1 MARKKVRLAWIASD
15 SARRAC
21 FRKRRAGLLKKV
33 MELSTLCGVEAAIVV
48 FCPDDEPAFWPS
60 KPAVEQLFRRYEEI
74 PVMERSK
81 KMLSQEN
88 FLRERIAKIR
98 EQTSKCLKRVVEMEM
113 NDLVYQIVNGNRM
126 YELPISDLTN
136 VMRFLEEKNSEIRKR
151 AQHLHEFPPLSGN
164 GTPSSS
170 SLPPALISALE
181 RAAPSGGLDTEG
193 RGAIDNPR
201 RDKWITDKS
210 LVNNIAANGG
220 WNEIGMQQYKDMLGL
235 LHGISNI
242 PMLPSSA
249 SNNIEF
255 SQGNTHIPMA
265 GEEMWLPYGNMGGS
279 GTGGIPMES
288 LHGST
293 DLTINLMGPR
303 YGFNIR
309 TSSGGNQ
316 MGLPHR
322 NADLMAG
329 SEIAFPYGTGGG
341 NIDFPVAANQMGLP
355 DRSNGSLITGVNHHG
370 NTDFLM
376 AGNQMGLPYGINDSF
391 AGGNEM
397 GVPHGNSTGMTMVG
411 SEAGLPTGN
420 IVSSTRGH
428 QMGAVGLML
437 GNEMGPPYGN
447 FGVGV
452 PYGNN
457 STGAIVGN
465 EMGQL
470 PYGDVVGGGMEL
482 LHANVGPSRAS
493 YNGVNIMGLPRGNIA
508 NSSGGNDRGQL
519 YDVNYQ
525 AWFDSLGV

>member
-21 FRKRRAGLLKKV
+21 FRKRRAGLLKKM
-33 MELSTLCGVEAAIVV
+33 MELSNLCGVEVV
-48 FCPDDEPAFWPS
+48 MVIFYPDDETAFWPS
-60 KPAVEQLFRRYEEI
+60 KPAMEQLFKRYEEI
-74 PVMERSK
+74 LVMERSK
-81 KMLSQEN
+81 KMLNQEN

-98 EQTSKCLKRVVEMEM
+98 EQTRKSLKRSLEMEM
-113 NDLVYQIVNGNRM
+113 NDLRRIVKSAKGPNIFMSFFPFFRNG
-126 YELPISDLTN
+126 I
-136 VMRFLEEKNSEIRKR
+136 
-151 AQHLHEFPPLSGN
+151 
-164 GTPSSS
+164 SSS
-170 SLPPALISALE
+170 PSLPPALISALE
-181 RAAPSGGLDTEG
+181 RAAPSGE
-193 RGAIDNPR
+193 
-201 RDKWITDKS
+201 
-210 LVNNIAANGG
+210 
-220 WNEIGMQQYKDMLGL
+220 LGL
-235 LHGISNI
+235 LHGISDI
-242 PMLPSSA
+242 PMLPSGA
-249 SNNIEF
+249 SNNMEF
-255 SQGNTHIPMA
+255 PQGNTHIAMA
-265 GEEMWLPYGNMGGS
+265 EEEMWLPYGNMGGS
-279 GTGGIPMES
+279 DTGVIPMES

-293 DLTINLMGPR
+293 DLPINEMGAR
-303 YGFNIR
+303 YGFNIG

-316 MGLPHR
+316 MGLPHW
-322 NADLMAG
+322 NADLVAG
-329 SEIAFPYGTGGG
+329 SEIALPYGTGGG

-397 GVPHGNSTGMTMVG
+397 GVPHGNSTGMTM
-411 SEAGLPTGN
+411 AALPADIKWGCWPYA
-420 IVSSTRGH
+420 R
-428 QMGAVGLML
+428 
-437 GNEMGPPYGN
+437 NEMGPPYGN
-447 FGVGV
+447 CGVGV

-525 AWFDSLGV
+525 AWFESLGV